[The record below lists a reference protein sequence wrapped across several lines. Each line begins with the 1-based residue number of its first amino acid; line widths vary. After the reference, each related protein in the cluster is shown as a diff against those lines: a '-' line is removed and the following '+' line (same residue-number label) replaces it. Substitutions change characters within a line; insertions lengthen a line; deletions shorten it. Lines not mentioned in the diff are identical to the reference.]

1 MQNCAVTSKDIS
13 PKGDVFAVVKDNPQ
27 LCWGERKSFSVAYE
41 NKTPFDIIKMRLPTA
56 SNKSKGGH
64 SK

>member
-1 MQNCAVTSKDIS
+1 MKSLKTSGFDI
-13 PKGDVFAVVKDNPQ
+13 PTFFVFVKDNPQ
-27 LCWGERKSFSVAYE
+27 LCWGNKESFSVANE

>member
-1 MQNCAVTSKDIS
+1 MTELAVEVEIS
-13 PKGDVFAVVKDNPQ
+13 TAILLLTKTPGYA
-27 LCWGERKSFSVAYE
+27 GEFKKSFSVAYK